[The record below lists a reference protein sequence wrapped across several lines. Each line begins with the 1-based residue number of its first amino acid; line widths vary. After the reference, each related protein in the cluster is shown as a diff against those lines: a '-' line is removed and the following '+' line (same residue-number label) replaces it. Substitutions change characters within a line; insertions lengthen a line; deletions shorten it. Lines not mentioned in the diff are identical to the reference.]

1 MKIPYSNPNLRVSDF
16 LTALL
21 MSEQAAED
29 RIKSYFSRMTG
40 KKYILITNSCRSALF
55 LAYRAIG
62 KKGEVVTSPLT
73 CKVAVDPI
81 EASGNQPVFAD
92 INDGDLNLCPGDV
105 ARKITRQTMAVQAIH
120 LGGVACDMGR
130 IMAIAGQQ
138 GLWVIEDCAQSLGA
152 KWQGKSAGSFGD
164 IACFSLIKNAYG
176 IGGGILA
183 TNDET
188 IYTKARDINAGLG
201 KGSWALAGYRI
212 FRNLLDTRRSFAPV
226 FLLYRFLMSV
236 KKDRQTYDSVQGQL
250 HRIRGIEKKI
260 AAHQLSRWDVLHEN
274 RRKIG
279 RLYYEH
285 LVKLG
290 LMKNC
295 RFDPAK
301 SYFTK
306 LFVYH
311 PVINSRKHIKML
323 NRLGIEAMHL
333 EQKTG
338 SPYQE
343 KMIASEAGEKS
354 GLKNYEKIHDCLISL
369 PVFENMSK
377 AQLQMVVNTFQRIL
391 SEPYEHFD

>member
-1 MKIPYSNPNLRVSDF
+1 MKIPYSSPNFRVSDF

-29 RIKSYFSRMTG
+29 RIKSYFSRLTG

-81 EASGNQPVFAD
+81 VASGNQPVFAD
-92 INDGDLNLCPGDV
+92 VTAGDLNMCPGDV
-105 ARKITRQTMAVQAIH
+105 VRKITRQTIAVQAIH
-120 LGGVACDMGR
+120 LGGVVCDMER
-130 IMAIAGQQ
+130 IISIAGQQ

-152 KWQGKSAGSFGD
+152 TWQGKSAGSFGD

-201 KGSWALAGYRI
+201 KVSWALAGYRI

-226 FLLYRFLMSV
+226 FLFYRFLMSL
-236 KKDRQTYDSVQGQL
+236 KKDRQSYESVQGQL
-250 HRIRGIEKKI
+250 CRIRGIEKKI
-260 AAHQLSRWDVLHEN
+260 AAHQLSRWWTVLHEK

-290 LMKNC
+290 LLKNC
-295 RFDPAK
+295 RFEPVT
-301 SYFTK
+301 SSFTK

-323 NRLGIEAMHL
+323 NRLGIETMHL
-333 EQKTG
+333 EHKTG

-343 KMIASEAGEKS
+343 KLIPAEPGKKT

-369 PVFENMSK
+369 PVSEDMCEKNIVFI
-377 AQLQMVVNTFQRIL
+377 TRIL
-391 SEPYEHFD
+391 KNITDEN